1 MSMIAEQYV
10 QERAVDADVRS
21 GLGGG
26 MRFPAP
32 ALAIGSMLSV
42 QLGSALSTHLFDALT
57 PAGSAWLRL
66 TVAAVVLLAVA
77 RPRRRDFGRR
87 ALAGTVL
94 LGAVTGLMTLAFVE
108 AVARVPLGTAVA
120 IEFLGP
126 LGVAAVRAH
135 RPAAAVWPALA
146 LLAVL
151 GLTSPWT
158 GGADPAGLLY
168 AAAAGAGWAGYLVLT
183 QRVGDAVPGLAGIAG
198 SLTVAALVTAPL
210 AAAPAVAGLTVPVA
224 LGAVGLG
231 LLTPLLPFA
240 LELAALRRMTLTA
253 FGTLMALEP
262 AIATGLGLVLLAQ
275 SPTVVQAVGVGLVV
289 AAGIGAQR
297 TARTLAASSAGSVEG
312 RSQTKPRQTYA
323 AA

>member
-1 MSMIAEQYV
+1 
-10 QERAVDADVRS
+10 
-21 GLGGG
+21 

-32 ALAIGSMLSV
+32 TLAIASMLSV
-42 QLGSALSTHLFDALT
+42 QLGAALSTHLFDALS
-57 PAGSAWLRL
+57 PSGSAWLRL

-77 RPRRRDFGRR
+77 RPRRRDFDR
-87 ALAGTVL
+87 AALLGTVL
-94 LGAVTGLMTLAFVE
+94 LGAATGLMMLAFVE
-108 AVARVPLGTAVA
+108 ALARIPLGTAVA

-135 RPAAAVWPALA
+135 RPAATLWPALA
-146 LLAVL
+146 LLGVL
-151 GLTSPWT
+151 GLTSPWA
-158 GGADPAGLLY
+158 GGADLVGILY

-183 QRVGDAVPGLAGIAG
+183 QRVGDSVPGLAGIAG

-224 LGAVGLG
+224 LAGVGLAV
-231 LLTPLLPFA
+231 LVPLLPYG

-275 SPTVVQAVGVGLVV
+275 SPTLPQAAGVALVV

-297 TARTLAASSAGSVEG
+297 TARTVAASSAGSVEG